1 MGIEVKKTKGNVDR
15 LLNRLRHMAADF
27 EFKPD
32 ARINESELAEALDAS
47 RTPIREALNRLVA
60 EGFLTFQPGRGFFCR
75 SLSPNRILDLYEA
88 RTAIECEA
96 VRLAVDRASDA
107 DIAKIVAYLDMT
119 EPEYKDC
126 DDPVLLL
133 PMDEEFHMRLVRLS
147 GNGELVRML
156 ENINGRVRYVR
167 LINLSSLCAGTHS
180 TVGQDAKLSVHR
192 TILDAIVRRDQAGAI
207 EAVRSHIARRR
218 EEATEAARIAY
229 SQLYVPAD

>member
-1 MGIEVKKTKGNVDR
+1 MKKAKGNVDR

-32 ARINESELAEALDAS
+32 SRINETELAENLNAS

-75 SLSPNRILDLYEA
+75 SLSPRRILDLYEA
-88 RTAIECEA
+88 RTAVECEG
-96 VRLAVDRASDA
+96 VRLAVQRATDG
-107 DIAKIVAYLDMT
+107 DIAETVAYLDAT
-119 EPEYKDC
+119 EPEYDACKDA
-126 DDPVLLL
+126 VRLLS
-133 PMDEEFHMRLVRLS
+133 MDEDFHMRLIALS
-147 GNGELVRML
+147 GNEELVRML

-167 LINLSSLCAGTHS
+167 LINLSNLLAGNHQ
-180 TVGQDAKLSVHR
+180 TVGKNAKLAVHR
-192 TILDAIVRRDQAGAI
+192 NILNAIIARDQVGAT
-207 EAVRSHIARRR
+207 AAMRGHIARRR